1 MKTSTVDMD
10 TLGTAAFK
18 TSGTAG
24 VLTPLLSFLTNDM
37 TLALFGLAFTVLTFA
52 IGWYYKSKANAR
64 AEAIARQK
72 AQEHELRMEMLR
84 RQKGQLLIDPVSDMP
99 AEIEGED

>member
-1 MKTSTVDMD
+1 MKTSTMD
-10 TLGTAAFK
+10 TIGTAAVK

-24 VLTPLLSFLTNDM
+24 VLTPLISFLTNDM
-37 TLALFGLAFTVLTFA
+37 ALALFGLVFTSLTFV

-72 AQEHELRMEMLR
+72 AQEHELRMELM
-84 RQKGQLLIDPVSDMP
+84 RQKGRLLIDPVPDIP
-99 AEIEGED
+99 PEVEIE

>member
-1 MKTSTVDMD
+1 MKTQTMD
-10 TLGTAAFK
+10 AAGTAAFK

-24 VLTPLLSFLTNDM
+24 VLTPLISFLTNDM
-37 TLALFGLAFTVLTFA
+37 ALTLFGLAFTALTFV

-72 AQEHELRMEMLR
+72 AQEHELRMGLLR
-84 RQKGQLLIDPVSDMP
+84 KQSGHLLLDPVSDIP
-99 AEIEGED
+99 PEVEVE

>member
-1 MKTSTVDMD
+1 MKTSTMDMD

-37 TLALFGLAFTVLTFA
+37 TLALFGLAFTVLTFV

-72 AQEHELRMEMLR
+72 AQEHELRMGLLR
-84 RQKGQLLIDPVSDMP
+84 KQSGHLLFDPVSDIQP
-99 AEIEGED
+99 EVEVE

>member
-1 MKTSTVDMD
+1 MKTSQMD
-10 TLGTAAFK
+10 TIGAAAFK

-37 TLALFGLAFTVLTFA
+37 ALALFGLAFTALTFV

-72 AQEHELRMEMLR
+72 VQEHELRMEMLR
-84 RQKGQLLIDPVSDMP
+84 KQSGHLLLDPVSDIP
-99 AEIEGED
+99 PEVEVE

>member
-1 MKTSTVDMD
+1 MKTQTMD
-10 TLGTAAFK
+10 AAGTAAFK

-24 VLTPLLSFLTNDM
+24 VLTPLTGFLTNDM
-37 TLALFGLAFTVLTFA
+37 ALTLFGFAFTALTFV

-72 AQEHELRMEMLR
+72 AQEHELRMGLLR
-84 RQKGQLLIDPVSDMP
+84 KQSGHLLLDPVSDIP
-99 AEIEGED
+99 PEVEVE

>member
-1 MKTSTVDMD
+1 MKTQTMD
-10 TLGTAAFK
+10 AAGTAAFK
-18 TSGTAG
+18 TSGMAG

-37 TLALFGLAFTVLTFA
+37 ALALFGLTFTALTFV

-72 AQEHELRMEMLR
+72 AQEHELRMGLLR
-84 RQKGQLLIDPVSDMP
+84 KQSGYLLLDPVSDIP
-99 AEIEGED
+99 PEVEVE

>member
-1 MKTSTVDMD
+1 MKTSTMDMD
-10 TLGTAAFK
+10 TLSTAALK

-24 VLTPLLSFLTNDM
+24 VLTPLISFLTNDM
-37 TLALFGLAFTVLTFA
+37 TLTLMGLAFTALTFV

-72 AQEHELRMEMLR
+72 AQEHELRMELM
-84 RQKGQLLIDPVSDMP
+84 RQKGRLLIDPVSDIP
-99 AEIEGED
+99 PEVEVE

>member
-1 MKTSTVDMD
+1 MKTSQMD
-10 TLGTAAFK
+10 TIGAAAFK

-37 TLALFGLAFTVLTFA
+37 ALALFGLTFTALTFV

-84 RQKGQLLIDPVSDMP
+84 KQSGHLLFDPVSDIP
-99 AEIEGED
+99 PEVEVE

>member
-1 MKTSTVDMD
+1 MKTSQMD
-10 TLGTAAFK
+10 TIGAAAFK

-37 TLALFGLAFTVLTFA
+37 ALALFGLTFTALTFV

-72 AQEHELRMEMLR
+72 AQEHELRMGLLR
-84 RQKGQLLIDPVSDMP
+84 KQSGHLLFDPVS
-99 AEIEGED
+99 EIPPEVEVD

>member
-1 MKTSTVDMD
+1 MKTQTMD
-10 TLGTAAFK
+10 AAGTAAFK

-24 VLTPLLSFLTNDM
+24 VLTPLISFLTNDM
-37 TLALFGLAFTVLTFA
+37 TLTLMGIAFTALTFV

-72 AQEHELRMEMLR
+72 AQEHELRMGLLR
-84 RQKGQLLIDPVSDMP
+84 KQSGHLLLDPVSDIP
-99 AEIEGED
+99 PEVEVE

>member
-1 MKTSTVDMD
+1 MKTQTMD
-10 TLGTAAFK
+10 TIGTAAVK

-37 TLALFGLAFTVLTFA
+37 ALALFGLVFTALTFV

-72 AQEHELRMEMLR
+72 AQEHELRMELM
-84 RQKGQLLIDPVSDMP
+84 RQKGRLLIDPVSDIP
-99 AEIEGED
+99 PEVEVE

>member
-1 MKTSTVDMD
+1 MKTQPMD
-10 TLGTAAFK
+10 TAGSAAFK

-24 VLTPLLSFLTNDM
+24 VLTPLISFLTNDM
-37 TLALFGLAFTVLTFA
+37 TLTLMGLAFTALTFV

-72 AQEHELRMEMLR
+72 AQEHELRMGLLR
-84 RQKGQLLIDPVSDMP
+84 KQSGHLLFDHVS
-99 AEIEGED
+99 EIPPEVEVD

>member
-1 MKTSTVDMD
+1 MKTSTMGMD

-37 TLALFGLAFTVLTFA
+37 TLTLMGLAFTALTFV
-52 IGWYYKSKANAR
+52 IGWYYKSMANAR

-72 AQEHELRMEMLR
+72 AQEHELRMGLLR
-84 RQKGQLLIDPVSDMP
+84 KQSGHLLFDPVSDIP
-99 AEIEGED
+99 PEVEVE

>member
-1 MKTSTVDMD
+1 MKTSQMD
-10 TLGTAAFK
+10 TIGAAAFK

-37 TLALFGLAFTVLTFA
+37 ALALFGLTFTALTFV

-72 AQEHELRMEMLR
+72 MQEHELRMEMLR
-84 RQKGQLLIDPVSDMP
+84 KQSGHLLFDPVSDMP
-99 AEIEGED
+99 PEVEIE

>member
-1 MKTSTVDMD
+1 MKTSQMD
-10 TLGTAAFK
+10 TIGAAAFK

-37 TLALFGLAFTVLTFA
+37 ALALFGLTFTALTFV

-72 AQEHELRMEMLR
+72 MQEHELRMGLLR
-84 RQKGQLLIDPVSDMP
+84 KQSGHLLLDPVSDIP
-99 AEIEGED
+99 PEVEVE

>member
-1 MKTSTVDMD
+1 MKTSTMD
-10 TLGTAAFK
+10 IDTIGTVAVK

-24 VLTPLLSFLTNDM
+24 VSTTLLSFLTRDM
-37 TLALFGLAFTVLTFA
+37 TLTLIGLAFTALTFV

-72 AQEHELRMEMLR
+72 AQEHELRMGLLR
-84 RQKGQLLIDPVSDMP
+84 KQSGHLLFDPVSDMP
-99 AEIEGED
+99 PEVEVE